1 MFIFAQSLIVDPLK
15 PIGNSV
21 DPLSCN
27 SKTLFSQLF
36 DYIKRKILI
45 LIFLINL
52 NNYLGEN
59 LDKYNL
65 IPSREKLQSTNE
77 LISFQNDQD
86 FQQAL
91 SAIYSSLLN

>member
-1 MFIFAQSLIVDPLK
+1 LI
-15 PIGNSV
+15 
-21 DPLSCN
+21 
-27 SKTLFSQLF
+27 
-36 DYIKRKILI
+36 IL
-45 LIFLINL
+45 ND
-52 NNYLGEN
+52 YLGEN

-77 LISFQNDQD
+77 LIPFQNNQD

>member
-1 MFIFAQSLIVDPLK
+1 MLK
-15 PIGNSV
+15 HYLVNYSIILNVSFFFR
-21 DPLSCN
+21 
-27 SKTLFSQLF
+27 LFF
-36 DYIKRKILI
+36 VI
-45 LIFLINL
+45 L

-77 LISFQNDQD
+77 LIPFQNNQD